1 MKISVYSSVCQAIK
15 INASLTIQLQ
25 CEGSTVPLPKRMMQG
40 HNGKLTRISMLQN
53 FPKYFACVKEK
64 LPKSMLNELK
74 EREVY
79 HPAPEIYV
87 TLSVQT
93 FT

>member
-1 MKISVYSSVCQAIK
+1 MCEAVK
-15 INASLTIQLQ
+15 INANFTIQVQ
-25 CEGSTVPLPKRMMQG
+25 CEGNTVPLSKWMIQA

-53 FPKYFACVKEK
+53 FPNYTAWVSEK